1 MDVNKRQC
9 NRGFTLAEVTVS
21 VMVATLLLSLMIPAA
36 MRMVDKAKNDK
47 ALTDLEEI
55 QERITT
61 FYRANYR
68 YPLSLMEI
76 YVSAPIDPWGN
87 PYQYLNIADA
97 PNNGMGEEKGEGKG
111 EGEGEGGSYK
121 GKARKYKMQT
131 RINTDYDLYSM
142 GADGKSAP
150 PLTATSSHDDIIRA
164 KNGRFLGSASEYR

>member
-21 VMVATLLLSLMIPAA
+21 VMVAALLLSLMIPTA
-36 MRMVDKAKNDK
+36 MRMVDKAKDDK

-76 YVSAPIDPWGN
+76 YVTAPIDPWGN
-87 PYQYLNIADA
+87 PYQYLNIADT
-97 PNNGMGEEKGEGKG
+97 PEQGKREEEGKSEE
-111 EGEGEGGSYK
+111 EGKGEGGSYK
-121 GKARKYKMQT
+121 GKVRKYKNQT

-150 PLTATSSHDDIIRA
+150 PLTATPSQDDIVRG
-164 KNGRFLGSASEYR
+164 KNGRFLGSALEYR

>member
-1 MDVNKRQC
+1 MRVN
-9 NRGFTLAEVTVS
+9 NRRYISGFTLAEVAVS
-21 VMVATLLLSLMIPAA
+21 VMVAALLLSLMIPTA
-36 MRMVDKAKNDK
+36 MRMVDKAKDDK

-76 YVSAPIDPWGN
+76 YVTAPIDPWGN

-97 PNNGMGEEKGEGKG
+97 PNQGKG
-111 EGEGEGGSYK
+111 EGEGIGEGGSYK
-121 GKARKYKMQT
+121 GKARKYKNQT

-142 GADGKSAP
+142 GTDGKSAP
-150 PLTATSSHDDIIRA
+150 PLTATSSRDDIIRG
-164 KNGRFLGSASEYR
+164 KNGRFLGSALEYR

>member
-1 MDVNKRQC
+1 MEINKRQC
-9 NRGFTLAEVTVS
+9 SRGFTLAEVTIS

-36 MRMVDKAKNDK
+36 LRMIDKAKNDK
-47 ALTDLEEI
+47 ALTDLEQI
-55 QERITT
+55 QARIAT

-87 PYQYLNIADA
+87 PYQYLNIADT
-97 PNNGMGEEKGEGKG
+97 PDH
-111 EGEGEGGSYK
+111 GEGEGGKYK
-121 GKARKYKMQT
+121 GQARKYKNQT
-131 RINTDYDLYSM
+131 LINMDYDLYSM

-150 PLTATSSHDDIIRA
+150 PLTATPSHDDIIRA